1 MNTLENTLQ
10 HDLMKAMKAKDE
22 ISMGAIRSVKTAIT
36 ESRTSAGGK
45 KDLTD
50 DDIIKI
56 IQKQIKQ
63 RQDSIAEYTAA
74 GRTELANTEQ
84 LEIDVLKNY
93 TPTILDASETEAAV
107 VTAISE
113 TGATSM
119 KDMGRV
125 MKLLSDK
132 YGSRIDRSIASGIVR
147 SRLS

>member
-1 MNTLENTLQ
+1 MNTLENILQ

-22 ISMGAIRSVKTAIT
+22 ISMGAIRSVKTAIMET
-36 ESRTSAGGK
+36 CTAVGGK

-63 RQDSIAEYTAA
+63 RQDSISEYTVAN
-74 GRTELANTEQ
+74 RIELANAEQ
-84 LEIDVLKNY
+84 HEIDVLKNY
-93 TPTILDASETEAAV
+93 VPTILDASETEAAV
-107 VTAISE
+107 VAAISE
-113 TGATSM
+113 TGAASM

-132 YGSRIDRSIASGIVR
+132 YGSRIDRGIASGIVR
-147 SRLS
+147 ARLS